1 VCAIALLLLSLV
13 LLSPDQRESIR
24 RVEFKEITSLHAAD
38 VCRGCGVQA
47 ELSLDHF
54 QFQIQFQIRTAVGR
68 TDLDYRTSGLW
79 SFGLLDWVK
88 TLSALPL
95 PDKQWTVAGHF
106 PDTQYFSASC
116 RHLPLLQTAD
126 NSHPIDREIFSKTIS

>member
-54 QFQIQFQIRTAVGR
+54 QFQIQFQPWAGLT
-68 TDLDYRTSGLW
+68 LDYRTSGLW
-79 SFGLLDWVK
+79 SFGLLDWVNTVRAAAAGQTMDSRR
-88 TLSALPL
+88 TLPGHSVFSRFMQAL
-95 PDKQWTVAGHF
+95 A
-106 PDTQYFSASC
+106 A
-116 RHLPLLQTAD
+116 TA
-126 NSHPIDREIFSKTIS
+126 NGR